1 MTAGNKLARIL
12 ATRTGEA
19 IELAFVTEDGR
30 TTRVLASEDQIDRL
44 VDELEDVLNSPTE
57 TGSVDPPAAA

>member
-57 TGSVDPPAAA
+57 GGSGEPPAAA

>member
-30 TTRVLASEDQIDRL
+30 TTRVLASEDQVDRL

-57 TGSVDPPAAA
+57 TGSGDPPAAA

>member
-30 TTRVLASEDQIDRL
+30 TTRVLASEDQIDRV

-57 TGSVDPPAAA
+57 TGSGDRPAAA

>member
-44 VDELEDVLNSPTE
+44 VDELEDVHNSPTE
-57 TGSVDPPAAA
+57 TGSGDPPAAA

>member
-1 MTAGNKLARIL
+1 MSAGNKLARIL

-44 VDELEDVLNSPTE
+44 VDELEDVLNSPAE
-57 TGSVDPPAAA
+57 TGSGEPPAAA

>member
-30 TTRVLASEDQIDRL
+30 TTRVLASENQIDRL

-57 TGSVDPPAAA
+57 TGSGDPPAAA

>member
-12 ATRTGEA
+12 ATRTWEA

-30 TTRVLASEDQIDRL
+30 TTRALASEDQNDRL
-44 VDELEDVLNSPTE
+44 VEELEDVLNSPTE
-57 TGSVDPPAAA
+57 TGSGDPPAAA